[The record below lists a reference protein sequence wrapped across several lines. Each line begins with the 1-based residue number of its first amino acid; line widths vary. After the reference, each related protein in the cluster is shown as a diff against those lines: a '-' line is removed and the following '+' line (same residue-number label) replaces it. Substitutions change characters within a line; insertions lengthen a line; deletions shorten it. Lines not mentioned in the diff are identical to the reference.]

1 VVSGGGTAGHVYPS
15 LTVAEH
21 LRDEELCDV
30 AFVGTPDGMEAR
42 LAEEAGLTFYAVK
55 SKGFDRGSPLSL
67 VAAVWTTIASWMRSM
82 RYLRRFK
89 PDVVVGFGG
98 YVSLPVGLAA
108 AVAGIPLVLH
118 EQNAVPGLANRVL
131 SRWATTVCVTYPASI
146 ERLAHPERAFVT
158 GNPVRP
164 AVMHSDREAGR
175 RALKVKG
182 NDLVLL
188 VFGGSRG
195 ARHIN
200 TAMLSL
206 YKRLKDVR
214 TLKVVHIA
222 GPLEAEA
229 VRAELKSIDGRQ
241 RAFWQVHDYID
252 RMGDVL
258 AAADLVVCRAG
269 ATTLAELTA
278 LGKASILVPYPFA
291 TEDHQT
297 LNAQSMVRAGAAVMI
312 SDAELDAPVFGDELV
327 RLLTHPESREV
338 MATASAALARPLAAH
353 AVAEAAVEAAA
364 ARLKA
369 VGMRPAP
376 DGPSSDKDDA
386 AVGGEAL

>member
-1 VVSGGGTAGHVYPS
+1 

-21 LRDEELCDV
+21 LRDEELCEV
-30 AFVGTPDGMEAR
+30 AYVGTPDGVEAR
-42 LAEEAGLTFYAVK
+42 LAAEAGLTFFGVP
-55 SKGFDRGSPLSL
+55 SKGFDRGAPLSL
-67 VAAVWTTIASWMRSM
+67 VAAAWTTAASWMRCM

-118 EQNAVPGLANRVL
+118 EQNAAPGLANRIL
-131 SRWATTVCVTYPASI
+131 SRWATTVCVTYAGSVP
-146 ERLAHPERAFVT
+146 RLVHPERAFVT

-164 AVMHSDREAGR
+164 TVSLSDRAAGR
-175 RALKVKG
+175 KALKLKP

-195 ARHIN
+195 ARHLN
-200 TAMLSL
+200 SALLGL

-214 TLKVVHIA
+214 GLRVVHVA
-222 GPLEAEA
+222 GPLEVDA
-229 VRAELKSIDGRQ
+229 VRAELKAIDARQ

-252 RMGDVL
+252 MMGDAL

-278 LGKASILVPYPFA
+278 IGRAAVLVPYPYA

-297 LNAQSMVRAGAAVMI
+297 LNAQALLQAGAASMVA
-312 SDAELDAPVFGDELV
+312 DTELDSPVFGDELM
-327 RLLTHPESREV
+327 RLLRHEEARAE
-338 MATASAALARPLAAH
+338 MERASATLARPMAAQ
-353 AVAEAAVEAAA
+353 AVAEAAIEAAT

-376 DGPSSDKDDA
+376 DAPHTDDDDVA
-386 AVGGEAL
+386 ASGEAL

>member
-1 VVSGGGTAGHVYPS
+1 

-30 AFVGTPDGMEAR
+30 AYVGTPDGLEAR
-42 LAEEAGLTFYAVK
+42 LAAQAGLTFYAVP
-55 SKGFDRGSPLSL
+55 SKGFDRGAPLSL
-67 VAAVWTTIASWMRSM
+67 VGAALTTIGSWMRCM
-82 RYLRRFK
+82 RYLRVFK

-131 SRWATTVCVTYPASI
+131 SRWARTVCVTYAGSVQ
-146 ERLAHPERAFVT
+146 RLAHPERAFVT

-164 AVMHSDREAGR
+164 AVAAADREAGR
-175 RALKVKG
+175 RALKLKKT
-182 NDLVLL
+182 DLVLL

-195 ARHIN
+195 ARHLN
-200 TAMLSL
+200 SAMLSL
-206 YKRLKDVR
+206 YKRLKEVR
-214 TLKVVHIA
+214 GLRVVHIA
-222 GPLEAEA
+222 GPLEVEA
-229 VRAELKSIDGRQ
+229 VRAELKAIDARQ
-241 RAFWQVHDYID
+241 RTFWQVHEYID
-252 RMGDVL
+252 AMGDAL

-278 LGKASILVPYPFA
+278 LGKAALLVPYPYA

-297 LNAQSMVRAGAAVMI
+297 LNAQALVGAGAAAMTA
-312 SDAELDAPVFGDELV
+312 DGELDSPAFGDQ
-327 RLLTHPESREV
+327 LLSLLRHERERAD
-338 MATASAALARPLAAH
+338 MAGAAASLARPMAAH
-353 AVAEAAVEAAA
+353 AVAEAAIEAGAE
-364 ARLKA
+364 RLKA

-376 DGPSSDKDDA
+376 DVQPLEDHEVADSEETS
-386 AVGGEAL
+386 